1 MKKNARKPTAEN
13 ASDAGRKPDVE
24 CSDDQA
30 RARTTKNPLR
40 PVRED
45 SENLRQ
51 RAEWFS
57 HRRGEK

>member
-1 MKKNARKPTAEN
+1 MKKNARKPGAEN

-24 CSDDQA
+24 CSGDQA
-30 RARTTKNPLR
+30 RAYSTKHPLR
-40 PVRED
+40 PAREN

-57 HRRGEK
+57 HRHGEK

>member
-1 MKKNARKPTAEN
+1 MKKNARKPAAEN
-13 ASDAGRKPDVE
+13 AREAGRTPDVE
-24 CSDDQA
+24 RSRDQA
-30 RARTTKNPLR
+30 QACSTRNRLR
-40 PVRED
+40 PVREN